1 MSIESIEQDLRRK
14 VSSTIRVS
22 GEGIDRFRVFTPF
35 LFDDGDHLVIVLK
48 KEGTRWVLSDEAHTY
63 MHLTYDIEEKDLH
76 RGTRQKTISNAL
88 SRFGI
93 EDQEGELVLEVPE
106 ERYGDALYSF
116 VQGLLKITGV
126 SFLSRERDVSTLP
139 AQPRSVADGI
149 KETAYMDEEPEGR
162 MAENEGAAQDAGADA
177 LIDLLTGAAI
187 RATPKNRLVQKVLR
201 QLIETY
207 GFDRSTI
214 RTSYRPSARGRRT
227 TSVDIVIFRY
237 GDEPTDNSVER
248 VIVCQT
254 QKPREKLRSPQE
266 AAADLQKLK
275 DKLELL
281 PNCHMGMWTNGH
293 EEFFVRVEETRFETR
308 YIHIGAWPAPGERTD
323 DVLREGG
330 ATQVG
335 ADPDDLEAAL
345 GRCHQY
351 LTKNLALGT
360 DAFKPLGALLL
371 AKLFDETQPDVN
383 RRFWIRGEEPFD
395 ADGQTAIRER
405 VAACFEDA
413 RAWQPDV
420 LLHGWDL
427 GHLDAAQMAPL
438 VTELARYSLVDSL
451 PKSRTTAFRSGARS
465 TMDGREGRY
474 PTPLNVAE
482 MAVAMLAPGP
492 DERVFDGSCGTGTFL
507 ATTAVYMFERFLAEA
522 GTTPD
527 TATRD
532 ELQDAQARTTQWA
545 AEHVFGCDMN
555 PALVVAARLNVLLTA
570 GHPGNI
576 YRIDARTFP
585 DGGLEDQEIAR
596 AAAPLGSM
604 DIVVTN
610 PWFSTRETI
619 GEEAILDRYDLGHVW
634 IRNEDGH
641 FVNTGAVKTGG
652 VPPEVL
658 FLERAWRWAKPGTG
672 RIAILLPDGLL
683 GNPGDEYVRW
693 WILRHCEVMA
703 SVDLPVEPF
712 KVTLK
717 DYTLTPALPSLLVL
731 RRRSDEE
738 LMRIDHPD
746 YWVFMAVVD
755 RAGVDA
761 RGNLLFERTPD
772 GAQLIFNDE
781 VVERVRV
788 GGNIHS
794 QTVRRK
800 QYHVDD
806 ELPAVVQHYRAFI
819 DAGRPGS

>member
-1 MSIESIEQDLRRK
+1 
-14 VSSTIRVS
+14 
-22 GEGIDRFRVFTPF
+22 
-35 LFDDGDHLVIVLK
+35 
-48 KEGTRWVLSDEAHTY
+48 
-63 MHLTYDIEEKDLH
+63 
-76 RGTRQKTISNAL
+76 
-88 SRFGI
+88 
-93 EDQEGELVLEVPE
+93 
-106 ERYGDALYSF
+106 
-116 VQGLLKITGV
+116 
-126 SFLSRERDVSTLP
+126 
-139 AQPRSVADGI
+139 
-149 KETAYMDEEPEGR
+149 MDEEPEGR
-162 MAENEGAAQDAGADA
+162 MAENDGGAQDAGAET
-177 LIDLLTGAAI
+177 LIDILTGGPI
-187 RATPKNRLVQKVLR
+187 RPTPKNRLVQKVLR

-207 GFDRSTI
+207 GFDRSNI
-214 RTSYRPSARGRRT
+214 RTGYRPTPGGKRSAA
-227 TSVDIVIFRY
+227 VDIVIFRD
-237 GDEPTDNSVER
+237 GQEPADDSVER
-248 VIVCQT
+248 VVVCQT

-266 AAADLQKLK
+266 AVADLQKLK

-281 PNCHMGMWTNGH
+281 PNCHMGMWTSGH
-293 EEFFVRVEETRFETR
+293 EEFFVRVDETRFETR
-308 YIHIGAWPAPGERTD
+308 YIDIGAWPAPGERTD

-351 LTKNLALGT
+351 LTKNITLGT

-371 AKLFDETQPDVN
+371 AKLYDEAQPEGN

-395 ADGQTAIRER
+395 ADGQNAIRAR
-405 VAACFEDA
+405 VVACFEDA

-427 GHLDAAQMAPL
+427 GYLDAAQMAPL
-438 VTELARYSLVDSL
+438 VTELARYSLADSL
-451 PKSRTTAFRSGARS
+451 PRSRTTAFRSSARS

-482 MAVAMLAPGP
+482 MAVAMLEPGP
-492 DERVFDGSCGTGTFL
+492 NERVFDGSCGTGTFL
-507 ATTAVYMFERFLAEA
+507 ATTAVHMFGRFLAEA

-532 ELQDAQARTTQWA
+532 ELRAAQMRTAQWA
-545 AEHVFGCDMN
+545 ADHVFGCDMN

-585 DGGLEDQEIAR
+585 GGELEDQERAR
-596 AAAPLGSM
+596 AAAPFGSM

-610 PWFSTRETI
+610 PWFSTKEKI
-619 GEEAILDRYDLGHVW
+619 DDEAILRPYDLGHVW
-634 IRNEDGH
+634 LRNEDGH
-641 FVNTGAVKTGG
+641 FVNTGAVKAGG

-658 FLERAWRWAKPGTG
+658 FLERAWHWAKPGTG
-672 RIAILLPDGLL
+672 RIAVLLPDGLL

-693 WILRHCEVMA
+693 WILRHCEVLA

-712 KVTLK
+712 KATLK
-717 DYTLTPALPSLLVL
+717 DYILTPALPSLLVL

-738 LMRIDHPD
+738 LMRVDHPE
-746 YWVFMAVVD
+746 YWVFMAIVD

-761 RGNLLFERTPD
+761 RGNLLFERSPD
-772 GAQLIFNDE
+772 GAVLIFDDE

-788 GGNIHS
+788 GGNVHS
-794 QTVRRK
+794 QMAQRK
-800 QYHVDD
+800 QRHVHD
-806 ELPAVVQHYRAFI
+806 ELPTVARHYRAFVEG
-819 DAGRPGS
+819 GRQGP